1 MKYMGSK
8 ARFAKEI
15 LAITLQ
21 GRKPNQYYVEPFVG
35 GCNMI
40 DKVKGN
46 RIGADSNKYLIA
58 LWKGLQDG
66 RELIMEISKEL
77 YSEAR
82 TEYNNRT
89 NIKFDDFEIGWIGF
103 MGGFNGRFYGGGY
116 SGTHGNRNY
125 VTEQINN
132 TLKQK
137 PLINNIEFHH
147 CNYSE
152 LQIPNE
158 SIIYCDI
165 PYQGTKEYDTKDKF
179 NHDLFW
185 EWCRKKST
193 EGHNVFVS
201 EYNAPN
207 DFKCIWE
214 KDVNVSIRPTK
225 TLQQTEKL
233 FVLSSKWENPKQQ
246 QSNQISLF

>member
-15 LAITLQ
+15 LPIILKD
-21 GRKPNQYYVEPFVG
+21 RKPNQYYVEPFVG

-46 RIGADSNKYLIA
+46 RIGSDSNKYLIA

-77 YSEAR
+77 YSKAR
-82 TEYNNRT
+82 NEYNNQT
-89 NIKFDDFEIGWIGF
+89 NINFDDFELGWIGF

-125 VTEQINN
+125 VAEQIKN
-132 TLKQK
+132 TLNQK
-137 PLINNIEFHH
+137 EFIKHIEFNN
-147 CNYSE
+147 CDYSE
-152 LQIPNE
+152 LEIPKE

-165 PYQGTKEYDTKDKF
+165 PYQGTKEYGTKF
-179 NHDLFW
+179 NHILFW
-185 EWCRKKST
+185 DWCRKMSKI
-193 EGHNVFVS
+193 HKVYIS

-207 DFKCIWE
+207 DFSCIWE
-214 KDVNVSIRPTK
+214 KKVNVSIRPDK
-225 TLQQTEKL
+225 TLIQTEKL
-233 FVLSSKWENPKQQ
+233 FTYGADTKRTKT
-246 QSNQISLF
+246 LFD